1 MIKIFLLSL
10 FFYVSASWAVIETYT
25 FKTPEQQAQY
35 NRLIDE
41 LRCPKCQNQNLSG
54 SNAPI
59 AQDLRLQVYRLINQ
73 DKPEDEIID
82 FLVVRY
88 GDFVRYDPPV
98 NTKTLVLWL
107 VPLFLLLIGGFSIYR
122 IKVTGSTRVQDDLT
136 EEEKKRLEALLSS
149 KNQ

>member
-10 FFYVSASWAVIETYT
+10 FFYVSCSWAVIETYA

-59 AQDLRLQVYRLINQ
+59 AQDLRFQVYRLINQ
-73 DKPEDEIID
+73 DKPENEIID
-82 FLVVRY
+82 FLVARY
-88 GDFVRYDPPV
+88 GDFVRYNPPI
-98 NTKTLVLWL
+98 NTHTFVLWGIPAVLFFIGLL
-107 VPLFLLLIGGFSIYR
+107 VVFR
-122 IKVTGSTRVQDDLT
+122 IKRGVQEKASSLTT
-136 EEEKKRLEALLSS
+136 EEATRLDEIL
-149 KNQ
+149 KVTR